1 MSGVKKK
8 TGAAAKGKRPAKSRP
23 GKSRNEKSR
32 PEESRQ
38 EPDWTSSLKRLYD
51 SVVEEPIPDAFKD
64 LLNKLDSDKR

>member
-1 MSGVKKK
+1 MSGVRKK
-8 TGAAAKGKRPAKSRP
+8 TGAAAKGKRPTKARH
-23 GKSRNEKSR
+23 
-32 PEESRQ
+32 

>member
-1 MSGVKKK
+1 MSGVRKK
-8 TGAAAKGKRPAKSRP
+8 TGAAAKGKRPGNA
-23 GKSRNEKSR
+23 RN
-32 PEESRQ
+32 

>member
-1 MSGVKKK
+1 MSGARKKA
-8 TGAAAKGKRPAKSRP
+8 GAAAKGKRPAKS
-23 GKSRNEKSR
+23 GL
-32 PEESRQ
+32 

>member
-1 MSGVKKK
+1 MSGARKKA
-8 TGAAAKGKRPAKSRP
+8 GAAAKGKRPAK
-23 GKSRNEKSR
+23 
-32 PEESRQ
+32 SRQ